1 MPTFKYKASD
11 KSGKE
16 LSGTIEA
23 TSKDSATQVL
33 RGRYQN
39 VISVA
44 RSTSINISF
53 GGVKAKDLVVFSRQF
68 SVLVSANVAL
78 VQSLRLLVDQTEN
91 VKLKNI
97 IAIVADDVDGGARLS
112 DSLMKH
118 PKIFSNFYINVV
130 RSGETSGKLDEVL
143 NYLADEL
150 EKDYD
155 MTSKIKGAMIY
166 PAFVLC
172 GLGGVGVMMIVFVIP
187 KLMDVI
193 TQSGAQLPIAT
204 RILIGVSNI
213 MTHYWWL
220 ILIILIGLFA
230 LLKYLTGTPSGK
242 MFFDKILLKLP
253 IFGHLFQL
261 IYLVRFTRSLQTLI
275 IGGVSISKG
284 LAITAEVVNN
294 SVYKRI
300 IEETKKEVEDGNSI
314 SSVFSRSKEIPNMV
328 AQMMSIGEKTG
339 RLDVILERITD
350 FYSREIN
357 NIVAN
362 LMTLMEPIIMV
373 VMGIGVGIMVAAVIM
388 PMYSLSSSM

>member
-1 MPTFKYKASD
+1 MPKFKFKALD
-11 KSGKE
+11 KNKRDQTGV
-16 LSGTIEA
+16 IEA
-23 TSKDSATQVL
+23 ADQDSAMQIL
-33 RGRYQN
+33 RGRYPE
-39 VISVA
+39 VVSVA
-44 RSTSINISF
+44 KNTGINISF
-53 GGVKAKDLVVFSRQF
+53 GGVSTKDLVIFSRQF

-78 VQSLRLLVDQTEN
+78 VQSLRLLVDQTE
-91 VKLKNI
+91 KEKFKTI
-97 IAIVADDVDGGARLS
+97 IAQIADEVDGGARLS
-112 DSLMKH
+112 DTLAKN
-118 PKIFSNFYINVV
+118 PKIFSNFYVNVV

-172 GLGGVGVMMIVFVIP
+172 GLGGVGVMMITFVIP

-193 TQSGAQLPIAT
+193 TQSGAALPLST
-204 RILIGVSNI
+204 RMLIGVSFI
-213 MTHYWWL
+213 ATHYWWL
-220 ILIILIGLFA
+220 ILIILIGLVA
-230 LLKYLTGTPSGK
+230 TLKYMTGTPSGK
-242 MFFDKILLKLP
+242 LILDRIVLKLP

-284 LAITAEVVNN
+284 LSITAEVVNN

-328 AQMMSIGEKTG
+328 AQMMAIGEKTG
-339 RLDVILERITD
+339 RLDIILERITD

-373 VMGIGVGIMVAAVIM
+373 AMGVGVGIMVAAVIM
-388 PMYSLSSSM
+388 PMYNLSSSM